1 MLCRFHHIFE
11 SEAHE
16 RALGGNQK
24 SADEGEMIVKSGVIG
39 FMGLTRLEVR
49 AMLPSSWV
57 LRLAMPCSYGYALTF
72 CRRCGKRW
80 LSNEPG

>member
-1 MLCRFHHIFE
+1 MLCRFHHVFE
-11 SEAHE
+11 RVAGE
-16 RALGGNQK
+16 RHPGGKQK
-24 SADEGEMIVKSGVIG
+24 SDDKGKAMVKSGVIG

-49 AMLPSSWV
+49 AMSSSWV